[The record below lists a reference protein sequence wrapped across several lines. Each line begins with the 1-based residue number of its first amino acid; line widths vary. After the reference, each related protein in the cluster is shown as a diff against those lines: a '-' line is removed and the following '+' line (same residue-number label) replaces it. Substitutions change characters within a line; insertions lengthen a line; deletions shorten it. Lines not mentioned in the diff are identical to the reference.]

1 MAPDFWNDNRKAQA
15 QMQQLNA
22 LREEVSTWESIAT
35 QLNDLHGLVELLE
48 EEPDEEM
55 QDEVAQSLLSLEEQ
69 VKKLQFALMLNGEHD
84 EKNAILSI
92 HAGSGGVDAQ
102 DWAEMLLRMYLRWA
116 EHHHFRTEVYDYSE
130 GEEAGLKSTTV
141 EITGRYAYGYLRS
154 EIGTHRLIRLSPF
167 DAAHRRHTSFAKV
180 EVLPDIDD
188 TIEITIRPDDIET
201 DTYRSTGAGGQHVN
215 KTDSAVRIRHL
226 PSGIVVT
233 CQNER
238 SQIQNREVAMK
249 LLRARL
255 YELEQKKHEEETARL
270 KGENVQADFG
280 TQIRSVTVHP
290 YTIVKDHRTNYE
302 TGNTEGY
309 LAGDVDPFIY
319 AYLQD
324 KAGGVMAARISHTF
338 PSVALQ
344 HEKNFHTQKTPQ
356 RGCCGV
362 FHRLP
367 CTYIERQGVRSVQN
381 RVALHNVQ
389 DNGVYAEP

>member
-1 MAPDFWNDNRKAQA
+1 VANKATRINELEEESMASDFWNDNRKAQT

-22 LREEVSTWESIAT
+22 LREEVSTWEGIAT
-35 QLNDLHGLVELLE
+35 QLNELHGLAELLE
-48 EEPDEEM
+48 EEPDAEM
-55 QDEVAQSLLSLEEQ
+55 QDEVAQSLQPLEEQ
-69 VKKLQFALMLNGEHD
+69 IQKLQFALMLNGEHD
-84 EKNAILSI
+84 EKNALLSI

-116 EHHHFRTEVYDYSE
+116 ERHHFRTEVYDYSE
-130 GEEAGLKSTTV
+130 GDEAGLKSTTV

-188 TIEITIRPDDIET
+188 TIEIVIRPDDIET

-226 PSGIVVT
+226 PTGIVVT

-255 YELEQKKHEEETARL
+255 YELEQKKHAEETARL

-280 TQIRSVTVHP
+280 TQIRSVTIHP
-290 YTIVKDHRTNYE
+290 YTIVKDHRTNQE
-302 TGNTEGY
+302 TGDTEGY
-309 LAGDVDPFIY
+309 LAGNVDPFIY
-319 AYLQD
+319 AYLQA
-324 KAGGVMAARISHTF
+324 KAGGVVAA
-338 PSVALQ
+338 
-344 HEKNFHTQKTPQ
+344 E
-356 RGCCGV
+356 
-362 FHRLP
+362 
-367 CTYIERQGVRSVQN
+367 
-381 RVALHNVQ
+381 
-389 DNGVYAEP
+389 

>member
-1 MAPDFWNDNRKAQA
+1 MNSSTRSNASRDASRRLWCVFDVANKATEISKLEEESMAPDFWADNRRAQA
-15 QMQQLNA
+15 QMQQMNA
-22 LREEVSTWESIAT
+22 LREEVSTWEGIAS
-35 QLNDLHGLVELLE
+35 QLNDLHGLAQLLE

-55 QDEVAQSLLSLEEQ
+55 QAEVAQSLS
-69 VKKLQFALMLNGEHD
+69 
-84 EKNAILSI
+84 SI
-92 HAGSGGVDAQ
+92 EAQ

-116 EHHHFRTEVYDYSE
+116 ERHRFRTEVYDYSE
-130 GEEAGLKSTTV
+130 GDEAGTKSATV

-188 TIEITIRPDDIET
+188 TIEISIRPEDIEM

-226 PSGIVVT
+226 PTGIVVT

-255 YELEQKKHEEETARL
+255 YELEQKKREEETARL

-280 TQIRSVTVHP
+280 TQIRTVTVHP
-290 YTIVKDHRTNYE
+290 YNIVKDHRTGYE
-302 TGNTEGY
+302 TSDTEDY
-309 LAGDVDPFIY
+309 LAGNVDPFIY
-319 AYLQD
+319 AYLQGQ
-324 KAGGVMAARISHTF
+324 AGGVAAG
-338 PSVALQ
+338 
-344 HEKNFHTQKTPQ
+344 E
-356 RGCCGV
+356 
-362 FHRLP
+362 
-367 CTYIERQGVRSVQN
+367 Y
-381 RVALHNVQ
+381 
-389 DNGVYAEP
+389 

>member
-1 MAPDFWNDNRKAQA
+1 
-15 QMQQLNA
+15 MQQLNA

-35 QLNDLHGLVELLE
+35 QLNDLHGLAELLE

-55 QDEVAQSLLSLEEQ
+55 QDEVAQSLLSLDEQ

-102 DWAEMLLRMYLRWA
+102 DWAEILLRMYLRWA

-226 PSGIVVT
+226 PTGIVVT

-280 TQIRSVTVHP
+280 TQIRSVTIHP
-290 YTIVKDHRTNYE
+290 YTIVKDHRTNFE
-302 TGNTEGY
+302 TGNTDGY

-324 KAGGVMAARISHTF
+324 KAGGV
-338 PSVALQ
+338 VAV
-344 HEKNFHTQKTPQ
+344 E
-356 RGCCGV
+356 
-362 FHRLP
+362 
-367 CTYIERQGVRSVQN
+367 
-381 RVALHNVQ
+381 
-389 DNGVYAEP
+389 